1 VDDTTVVVVPWE
13 RLRHATAAT
22 LIALVIVATG
32 APPVGALGADD
43 PTSSSTSTSTSTTTT
58 TTSTVTPSTTTTSA
72 ATPPTTPVDATST
85 TTTTTTVP
93 SPATPAGAGDIPPP
107 PPPPP
112 LPPSATPAELAQAAA
127 LQQQISLQS
136 TVLDQL
142 ADRYNTAHLTA
153 MAAGARLADAQD
165 KRAKAQLDEAVAKA
179 AIGAAE
185 QTLRQSALDAYLGV
199 ELLPNV
205 SHDNL
210 ATQAYQLAIAGVY
223 SGSAIETITQRVR
236 DTHSAERRLDQV
248 EQQVESTTQ
257 QAKAESAAA
266 VAADQQAQQAAA
278 SAAGQQTRLVATLN
292 SVQGDLAALLIV
304 QQATLAQAA
313 YNQLSSAGTLLFTPS
328 SPLPAVLP
336 ETTKAMRLAL
346 AQIGKP
352 YVWGGTGPDAFDCS
366 GLMQWSWAGAG
377 IGMPRVAADQQ
388 TWAIPVPIS
397 QVKPGD
403 LVFFGNPAHHVG
415 MYVGDGLMVE
425 APHTGTVVQLSSIWA
440 SDLAGF
446 GRVHR

>member
-1 VDDTTVVVVPWE
+1 M
-13 RLRHATAAT
+13 
-22 LIALVIVATG
+22 
-32 APPVGALGADD
+32 
-43 PTSSSTSTSTSTTTT
+43 S
-58 TTSTVTPSTTTTSA
+58 
-72 ATPPTTPVDATST
+72 
-85 TTTTTTVP
+85 
-93 SPATPAGAGDIPPP
+93 
-107 PPPPP
+107 
-112 LPPSATPAELAQAAA
+112 
-127 LQQQISLQS
+127 
-136 TVLDQL
+136 
-142 ADRYNTAHLTA
+142 DRYNTAHLAA
-153 MAAGARLADAQD
+153 MAAAARLADAQD
-165 KRAKAQLDEAVAKA
+165 KQAKAQLDEAVAKA

-210 ATQAYQLAIAGVY
+210 ATQAYQLGIAGVY

-236 DTHSAERRLDQV
+236 DTHTAERRLDQV
-248 EQQVESTTQ
+248 EQQVETTTQ

-266 VAADQQAQQAAA
+266 VAADQQAEQAAA
-278 SAAGQQTRLVATLN
+278 SAASQQTRLVATLN
-292 SVQGDLAALLIV
+292 SVQGDLAALVIV

-313 YNQLSSAGTLLFTPS
+313 YNELSSAGTLLFTPS
-328 SPLPAVLP
+328 SPLPALLP

-425 APHTGTVVQLSSIWA
+425 APHTGAVVQLSSIWA

>member
-1 VDDTTVVVVPWE
+1 MDDTTVVVVPWE

-72 ATPPTTPVDATST
+72 ATPPTTPVDTTST

>member
-1 VDDTTVVVVPWE
+1 MPWE
-13 RLRHATAAT
+13 RLRHATAVT
-22 LIALVIVATG
+22 LIALVIVAAG
-32 APPVGALGADD
+32 APPAGALGADD
-43 PTSSSTSTSTSTTTT
+43 PTSSTTSTSTSTTTT
-58 TTSTVTPSTTTTSA
+58 TTTTPTVSPSTTATSA
-72 ATPPTTPVDATST
+72 DTPPTTSGGATST
-85 TTTTTTVP
+85 TTTTTVP
-93 SPATPAGAGDIPPP
+93 SSTTPVGAGDIPPP

-127 LQQQISLQS
+127 LQQQITLQS

-142 ADRYNTAHLTA
+142 SDRYNTAHLAATA
-153 MAAGARLADAQD
+153 AAARLADAQD
-165 KRAKAQLDEAVAKA
+165 KQAKAKLDEAAAKA
-179 AIGAAE
+179 AIDAAE

-199 ELLPNV
+199 ELLPSV

-248 EQQVESTTQ
+248 EQRVETTTQ

-266 VAADQQAQQAAA
+266 VAADQQAEQAAT
-278 SAAGQQTRLVATLN
+278 SAGSQQTRLVATLN
-292 SVQGDLAALLIV
+292 GVQGNLGALLIV

-313 YNQLSSAGTLLFTPS
+313 YNELSSAGTLLFTPS
-328 SPLPAVLP
+328 SPLPALLP
-336 ETTKAMRLAL
+336 QTTKAMRLAL

-425 APHTGTVVQLSSIWA
+425 APHTGAVVQLSSIWA